1 MNTNPIKSP
10 AELLGEIG
18 EKVKQRRLH
27 EGLTQATLADKAG
40 VSRRSLIELEAGRG
54 SQLETFVRVLKA
66 MGLDDN
72 LAATIPVPRVSPM
85 SMLNAAKGRKR
96 GYR

>member
-10 AELLGEIG
+10 EELLQEIG
-18 EKVKQRRLH
+18 EKVKERRLH

-72 LAATIPVPRVSPM
+72 LATTIPVPRVGPM
-85 SMLNAAKGRKR
+85 SMLNSAKGRKR